1 MGSGRRAL
9 VLVVVAL
16 AAAAPA
22 AGCGDDEESG
32 IDEAELR
39 GCLADAGIQVDSAFG
54 GTGLVPGAAA
64 PDFRASRGSEQLD
77 VTVESSE
84 ERARRRAADI
94 RSALVTYGV
103 ADPDRRLL
111 TERNATVLFDR
122 DPNPDTAS
130 TVRSCLG

>member
-1 MGSGRRAL
+1 MGTRSRAL
-9 VLVVVAL
+9 VLAAL
-16 AAAAPA
+16 ALAGLVAAC
-22 AGCGDDEESG
+22 GGDDESG

-39 GCLADAGIQVDSAFG
+39 ACLAEAGIRVDSAVG
-54 GTGLVPGAAA
+54 GSGLVPGTAA
-64 PDFRASRGSEQLD
+64 PDFRASRGADRMD

-111 TERNATVLFDR
+111 AAQNAIVLFDR
-122 DPNPDTAS
+122 DPSAGTSAA
-130 TVRSCLG
+130 VRDCLD